1 METLWQQKHYMKN
14 GCFWCLLDDVNGV
27 VELKRRFVLPEY
39 QGNSYGKRDTT
50 FRREKKFIL

>member
-1 METLWQQKHYMKN
+1 MVTEALYEKWL
-14 GCFWCLLDDVNGV
+14 FWCLLDDVNGV

-50 FRREKKFIL
+50 FKREKKLIS